1 MNSRFTASFW
11 PVLLTNLFFVFIL
24 PSCDK
29 NLIPDRGDETTKLFV
44 HPEIGIEE
52 LLRNSEFTVTVS
64 PRSHGYIARA
74 RGRGRILTGEY
85 AGQNFQIILEGL
97 YSGIGD
103 STLISGSALVRI
115 RGEQFESVMDPLLQ
129 SFCCGE
135 GHLKILGE
143 EYVFWMFGQVNHSSA
158 DAPHNHLFAGLASTA
173 GTMNMNIVDQSGS
186 VVIPSDPPHDP
197 GIGLIEGFDAQFVRV
212 TPH

>member
-1 MNSRFTASFW
+1 MNHQITANSLH
-11 PVLLTNLFFVFIL
+11 VLLTTLFFVFVL
-24 PSCDK
+24 SACDK
-29 NLIPDRGDETTKLFV
+29 TLVPDRVDDKTNLYKQ
-44 HPEIGIEE
+44 PDIGIEE
-52 LLRNSEFTVTVS
+52 LLKNAEFMVTVS

-74 RGRGRILTGEY
+74 RGRGRVPSGEY
-85 AGQNFQIILEGL
+85 AGQHFQIILEGL

-135 GHLKILGE
+135 GHLKILEE
-143 EYVFWMFGQVNHSSA
+143 EYVFWMFGQVNHATA
-158 DAPHNHLFAGLASTA
+158 DEPHNHLFAGLASTA

>member
-1 MNSRFTASFW
+1 MNHRITANSR
-11 PVLLTNLFFVFIL
+11 PVLLTLFFVFVL
-24 PSCDK
+24 YACDK
-29 NLIPDRGDETTKLFV
+29 TLVSDPVEDKTNLYKQPD
-44 HPEIGIEE
+44 IGIEE
-52 LLRNSEFTVTVS
+52 LLKNAEFMVTVS

-74 RGRGRILTGEY
+74 RGRGSIPSGEY
-85 AGQNFQIILEGL
+85 AGQHFQIILEGL

-103 STLISGSALVRI
+103 STLISGSALVKI
-115 RGEQFESVMDPLLQ
+115 RGEQFESVMHPMIQ

-135 GHLKILGE
+135 GHLKILDE

-197 GIGLIEGFDAQFVRV
+197 GIGLIEGFDAPVVRV